1 MRNQVWDTALAQL
14 YPLDLSQLILRFL
27 SCDSVHS
34 EAALGVVD
42 EAEVL
47 ACFFD
52 RDDIHETGWVSR
64 VGANLSIDL
73 NKALHNNG
81 LCFARVEGIL

>member
-1 MRNQVWDTALAQL
+1 MRNQVWDAALAQL

-42 EAEVL
+42 KAEVL
-47 ACFFD
+47 ACLFD
-52 RDDIHETGWVSR
+52 RDDVHEAGWVRR
-64 VGANLSIDL
+64 VGANLPVDFD
-73 NKALHNNG
+73 KALHNDG
-81 LCFARVEGIL
+81 LCFARV